1 MPNRPQ
7 TIQIFLPQGDPS
19 GIRMAEITTRTV
31 RVFDVPRTL
40 LTDFLKMPE
49 AGQVGLYFLFGASEE
64 ASDVCYIGQ
73 TGNVGVRL
81 KQHTASKDY
90 WERALVAVSLT
101 NTWTDTHVGYM
112 EWQAIDKALRSDR
125 FKLMNGNGASNRHT
139 PAPLEADCN
148 EYLDTISV
156 LLTTLGFPA
165 MEPIQRRGPELAS
178 EMANGNRTHHLS
190 FSRPGCEGNGVLTV
204 EGLIVEAGSY
214 GRPSESPSCPTW
226 IVNLRHKL
234 VESGAAECRDERLV
248 LVKDHLFNSPSAAAA
263 ALVGRAINGRTSWK
277 NATGRTLDEL
287 ERMHLDSVEATG
299 SGALQ

>member
-1 MPNRPQ
+1 
-7 TIQIFLPQGDPS
+7 
-19 GIRMAEITTRTV
+19 MAEITTRTV

-101 NTWTDTHVGYM
+101 NSWTDTHVGYM
-112 EWQAIDKALRSDR
+112 EWQSIDKAIRSDR

-165 MEPIQRRGPELAS
+165 MEPIQRREPELAS
-178 EMANGNRTHHLS
+178 ESVNGTKTHHLS
-190 FSRPGCEGNGVLTV
+190 FSRPGCEGKGLLTV

-214 GRPSESPSCPTW
+214 GRPLESASCPSW
-226 IVNLRHKL
+226 IVNLRRKL
-234 VESGAAECRDERLV
+234 VESGAAQFRNEQLI

-277 NATGRTLDEL
+277 NATGRTLDEI
-287 ERMHLDSVEATG
+287 ERMRLDSVEATE
-299 SGALQ
+299 SENQ

>member
-1 MPNRPQ
+1 
-7 TIQIFLPQGDPS
+7 
-19 GIRMAEITTRTV
+19 MAEITTRTV

-40 LTDFLKMPE
+40 LTDFLRMPE
-49 AGQVGLYFLFGASEE
+49 AGQVGLYFLFGSSEE

-73 TGNVGVRL
+73 TGNVGNRL
-81 KQHTASKDY
+81 IQHTVTKDY

-125 FKLMNGNGASNRHT
+125 FRLMNGNGASNRHT

-165 MEPIQRRGPELAS
+165 LEPIQKKEPDPAS
-178 EMANGNRTHHLS
+178 ELSAATSTHHLS
-190 FSRPGCEGNGVLTV
+190 FSRPGCEGKGTLTP
-204 EGLIVEAGSY
+204 EGLIVSAGSY
-214 GRPSESPSCPTW
+214 GRLKESESCPAW
-226 IVNLRHKL
+226 IVNLRRKL
-234 VESGAAECRDERLV
+234 AENGVVAFRNDRLI

-263 ALVGRAINGRTSWK
+263 ALVGRSINGRTSWK
-277 NATGRTLDEL
+277 NASGKTLDEL
-287 ERMHLDSVEATG
+287 ERMRLDTVDVTG
-299 SGALQ
+299 SEDLP